1 MSYECTVCNKKYK
14 SPQSLWNH
22 KNKYHQNEPVPVKK
36 YYCEKCGKSFSYPQ
50 SKWRHETQKC
60 TPKNNSLEN
69 EIIVLKNEI
78 NELKAKP
85 NIINNNITQNNII
98 ISALPGSETIDHLTN
113 NEKRFIMN
121 KGLQCLVYLIE
132 TTNFNQSVPKNHS
145 YCVTS
150 LNDKH
155 ASMID
160 TKTNA
165 IIKKEKCELFDMVL
179 SGNLKKLEH
188 LSIDSCFTPEEK
200 QDYIGVVERLKNI
213 LFTSKRGIK
222 KYYNEINLLSY
233 NNKEMIYDTWK
244 GLANLK
250 EMVNEQQITNN
261 SDSSDES
268 SSESDTSS
276 DEEVNTAK
284 LINFKKK
291 FVDTQKVSTN
301 PTNKTNTIKIK
312 DKEYFIDGFNVYIKN
327 PDNSRG
333 ELYGAYLN
341 GKIKKHFTPKENE
354 IEL

>member
-1 MSYECTVCNKKYK
+1 MSYECAICNKQYK

-22 KNKYHQNEPVPVKK
+22 KHKYHQKEPEDKK
-36 YYCEKCGKSFSYPQ
+36 YYCGKCGKAFIYPQ
-50 SKWRHETQKC
+50 SKWRHENKNC
-60 TPKNNSLEN
+60 NPKMNSLEN

-78 NELKAKP
+78 NELKTKP
-85 NIINNNITQNNII
+85 NIIVNNTQNNII
-98 ISALPGSETIDHLTN
+98 ISALPGRETIDHLTN
-113 NEKRFIMN
+113 NEKILIMN

-132 TTNFNQSVPKNHS
+132 TTNFNQNVPKNHS

-160 TKTNA
+160 TKTNLV
-165 IIKKEKCELFDMVL
+165 IKTEKCELFDMVL

-200 QDYIGVVERLKNI
+200 IEYTSVVERLKNI

-250 EMVNEQQITNN
+250 NMVNEQHIINN
-261 SDSSDES
+261 TDVSSEFSSDSDI
-268 SSESDTSS
+268 SS
-276 DEEVNTAK
+276 DDEVNTAK
-284 LINFKKK
+284 LNSFKKK
-291 FVDTQKVSTN
+291 FIEDK
-301 PTNKTNTIKIK
+301 TIKVT
-312 DKEYFIDGFNVYIKN
+312 DHEYMIDSFNVYIKN
-327 PDNSRG
+327 QDSTQGTN
-333 ELYGAYLN
+333 N
-341 GKIKKHFTPKENE
+341 KIKKHNKKKEFE
-354 IEL
+354 V

>member
-1 MSYECTVCNKKYK
+1 MTYECTICNKIYK

-22 KNKYHQNEPVPVKK
+22 KNKYHQTQELEEKK
-36 YYCEKCGKSFSYPQ
+36 YSCSKCGKSFNYPQ
-50 SKWRHETQKC
+50 SKWRHETKSC
-60 TPKNNSLEN
+60 NPKLNLLEN
-69 EIIVLKNEI
+69 EITVLKNEI
-78 NELKAKP
+78 NELKTKP
-85 NIINNNITQNNII
+85 NIIVNNTQNNII

-113 NEKRFIMN
+113 SEKRLIMN

-132 TTNFNQSVPKNHS
+132 TTNFNQNVPKNHS

-160 TKTNA
+160 TKTNLV
-165 IIKKEKCELFDMVL
+165 IKTEKCELFDMVL

-200 QDYIGVVERLKNI
+200 IEYTSVVERLKNI

-244 GLANLK
+244 GLSNLK
-250 EMVNEQQITNN
+250 DMVNEQITNN
-261 SDSSDES
+261 TDSSSDFS
-268 SSESDTSS
+268 TDSDTSS
-276 DEEVNTAK
+276 DDEVNTSK
-284 LINFKKK
+284 LISLKNK
-291 FVDTQKVSTN
+291 FITDKTI
-301 PTNKTNTIKIK
+301 PTNSNIQNKTIKISDK
-312 DKEYFIDGFNVYIKN
+312 DYYIDGFNVYSKN

-341 GKIKKHFTPKENE
+341 GKIKKNNKQKE
-354 IEL
+354 IEV

>member
-1 MSYECTVCNKKYK
+1 MSYECTICNKKYK

-22 KNKYHQNEPVPVKK
+22 KNRYHQTIEAPVKK
-36 YYCEKCGKSFSYPQ
+36 YICEKCGKSFSYPQ
-50 SKWRHETQKC
+50 SKWRHETQTCK
-60 TPKNNSLEN
+60 PKNSSLEN
-69 EIIVLKNEI
+69 EISVLKNEI
-78 NELKAKP
+78 NELKTKP
-85 NIINNNITQNNII
+85 SIIVNNTQNNII

-113 NEKRFIMN
+113 SEKRFIMN

-132 TTNFNQSVPKNHS
+132 TTNFNQAVPKNHS

-165 IIKKEKCELFDMVL
+165 VIKTEKCELFDMVL

-200 QDYIGVVERLKNI
+200 QEYTSVVERLKKI
-213 LFTSKRGIK
+213 LFISKRGIK

-250 EMVNEQQITNN
+250 DMVNEQKITHNFD
-261 SDSSDES
+261 SIDDSTDDSSFDSDTLSYES
-268 SSESDTSS
+268 SSSS
-276 DEEVNTAK
+276 DDSSSEDEK
-284 LINFKKK
+284 YFK
-291 FVDTQKVSTN
+291 N
-301 PTNKTNTIKIK
+301 PTNIIKFK
-312 DKEYFIDGFNVYIKN
+312 DKEYFIDGFNVYVKN
-327 PDNSRG
+327 PDNTRG

-341 GKIKKHFTPKENE
+341 GKIKKQFTSKEKE

>member
-1 MSYECTVCNKKYK
+1 MTYDCVICNKSYK

-22 KNKYHQNEPVPVKK
+22 KNKYHQIQDSEEKK
-36 YYCEKCGKSFSYPQ
+36 YSCAKCGRTFSYHQ
-50 SKWRHETQKC
+50 SRWRHESQKC
-60 TPKNNSLEN
+60 NPKINLLEN
-69 EIIVLKNEI
+69 EITVLKNEI
-78 NELKAKP
+78 NELKIKP
-85 NIINNNITQNNII
+85 NIIVNNTQNNII
-98 ISALPGSETIDHLTN
+98 ISALPGSETIDHLSN
-113 NEKRFIMN
+113 SEKRLIMN

-132 TTNFNQSVPKNHS
+132 TTNFNQNVPKNHS

-160 TKTNA
+160 TKTNLV
-165 IIKKEKCELFDMVL
+165 IKTEKCELFDMVL

-200 QDYIGVVERLKNI
+200 IEYTSVVERLKNI

-244 GLANLK
+244 GLSNLK
-250 EMVNEQQITNN
+250 DMVNEQQITNN
-261 SDSSDES
+261 IDASSES
-268 SSESDTSS
+268 SYDSDTSS
-276 DEEVNTAK
+276 DDEVNTTK
-284 LINFKKK
+284 LNSLKNKLFG
-291 FVDTQKVSTN
+291 
-301 PTNKTNTIKIK
+301 NKTLSNSSNVENKTIKICNQ
-312 DKEYFIDGFNVYIKN
+312 DYFIGGFNVYSKN

-341 GKIKKHFTPKENE
+341 GKIKKNNKQKE
-354 IEL
+354 IDL